1 MAKYGSIK
9 RPEPQMITI
18 RMNLVR
24 FKVLTLRGFT
34 SRPQLW
40 PGLAKLLNEVIQQV
54 FLKMQIS

>member
-1 MAKYGSIK
+1 MAKYRSIK

-40 PGLAKLLNEVIQQV
+40 PGLAKLLNEVKLNR
-54 FLKMQIS
+54 FLQR